1 MGTRI
6 VFSQGDIAEAE
17 VDAIVNAA
25 NTDLMLGAGVAGA
38 IRRKG
43 GPEIA
48 MQCSEHGPVKLG
60 GAALTGA
67 MKARYVIHAASMHL
81 GGTTSA
87 SSLRDATRNSLL
99 RAEEKG
105 RKSLAFPAVG
115 TGVAGF
121 SMDQCAEIMLEEVQG
136 AHSRQDVTRGD
147 SFRAVRRAR
156 AEHFSKEIRR
166 AHGQEEMSLFSTP
179 IPPPGAAASAHLCA
193 IRPPC

>member
-6 VFSQGDIAEAE
+6 VFSQGDITEAE
-17 VDAIVNAA
+17 VEAIVNAA

-48 MQCSEHGPVKLG
+48 MQCAEHGPVKLG
-60 GAALTGA
+60 EAALTGAGA

-105 RKSLAFPAVG
+105 LKSLAFPAVG

-121 SMDQCAEIMLEEVQG
+121 SMDQCAEIMLEEDLG
-136 AHSRQDVTRGD
+136 HTRGKTSLEEIHFVLFD
-147 SFRAVRRAR
+147 ERGLNTFQKKF
-156 AEHFSKEIRR
+156 AELTGKKK
-166 AHGQEEMSLFSTP
+166 
-179 IPPPGAAASAHLCA
+179 
-193 IRPPC
+193 